1 MYPQIF
7 QVLPYVYREM
17 QTYRVIFF
25 FLIYGV
31 VLLFCGVLK
40 VRRKTLPLRR
50 EDTKTKMIIVV
61 LFSLEDG
68 FLSFKPFSC
77 A

>member
-7 QVLPYVYREM
+7 QILPYVYREM
-17 QTYRVIFF
+17 QTSRVIF
-25 FLIYGV
+25 LYIYGV
-31 VLLFCGVLK
+31 VLLFCGFESK
-40 VRRKTLPLRR
+40 EKNPPFKR
-50 EDTKTKMIIVV
+50 ENTKTKMIIVL
-61 LFSLEDG
+61 LFTLEDG